1 MMALEPWQAISV
13 LIVLLSF
20 SLSAVA
26 IMLSRAFS
34 NKGLEQ
40 WAKAEMVF
48 AISTFLIV
56 IFFAVLFTL
65 GESIVLRGM
74 QGIIIAN
81 YAQQGISLTAEEFGL
96 MYPQGD
102 DGTLLHLSELYM
114 NNSYSCL
121 RDISRQAYNYA
132 SPFFLA
138 ESFTKDA
145 FMTDAGSGWGIKIFT
160 QTAMNIMNYTVFTA
174 FLFNIFNNILQFV
187 SAFAL
192 PLFFPIGILL
202 RAFPPTRG
210 AGAYVL
216 AFIVGFYFIFPIA
229 YLLALNLSLNPSYCG
244 VPKELPPMPNMCNTA
259 NPGQAEKVMMWAKS
273 QQQEAQS
280 FFEELRDALAGTI
293 VNLLCMPFIAMV
305 ITMSFILASTNLFGT
320 NLPEVGRGFVKL
332 I

>member
-1 MMALEPWQAISV
+1 MMADWISISI

-20 SLSAVA
+20 SLSAIA

-48 AISTFLIV
+48 AFSTFMLV
-56 IFFAVLFTL
+56 IFFYVLFDM
-65 GESIVLRGM
+65 GQGVVLQGM
-74 QGIIIAN
+74 KGIMMAN
-81 YAQQGISLTAEEFGL
+81 YAQQGIAITSDDLDR
-96 MYPQGD
+96 MYPQSGS
-102 DGTLLHLSELYM
+102 GTLLNLSRMYM
-114 NNSYSCL
+114 NNTYYCL
-121 RDISRQAYNYA
+121 REISIKTYNYA
-132 SPFFLA
+132 SPLFLA

-145 FMTDAGSGWGIKIFT
+145 FMTDSGSGWGIKVFT
-160 QTAMNIMNYTVFTA
+160 QTAMNIINYTVFTA
-174 FLFNIFNNILQFV
+174 FLFTIFSQIISFV

-210 AGAYVL
+210 AGAHVL
-216 AFIVGFYFIFPIA
+216 AFVFGFYFIFPLA
-229 YLLALNLSLNPSYCG
+229 YMLALNLSLNPTYCG

-259 NPGQAEKVMMWAKS
+259 NPGQAEKVVMWAKS
-273 QQQEAQS
+273 QQKEAQD
-280 FFEELRDALAGTI
+280 FFDRMRDALAGAV
-293 VNLLCMPFIAMV
+293 VNLLCMPFMAMV
-305 ITMSFILASTNLFGT
+305 ITMSFILASTNLLGA

>member
-1 MMALEPWQAISV
+1 MMDEWMAVSL

-34 NKGLEQ
+34 NKSLEQ
-40 WAKAEMVF
+40 WAKAEMIF

-56 IFFAVLFTL
+56 IFFGVLFTL
-65 GESIVLRGM
+65 GESIALKGM
-74 QGIIIAN
+74 EGIIIAN
-81 YAQQGISLTAEEFGL
+81 YAQQGIALTPDTFDL

-102 DGTLLHLSELYM
+102 NGTLLHLSELYM

-121 RDISRQAYNYA
+121 RDISVKAYRYA

-145 FMTDAGSGWGIKIFT
+145 FMSDAGSGWGIKVFT

-174 FLFNIFNNILQFV
+174 FLFTVFNNILQFV

-216 AFIVGFYFIFPIA
+216 AFIVGFYFVFPIA
-229 YLLALNLSLNPSYCG
+229 YMLAINLSLNPSYCG
-244 VPKELPPMPNMCNTA
+244 VPKELPSMPNMCNTA
-259 NPGQAEKVMMWAKS
+259 NPGQAEKVLMWAKS
-273 QQQEAQS
+273 QQKEAQS
-280 FFEELRDALAGTI
+280 FFDGLRDALAGAI

-305 ITMSFILASTNLFGT
+305 ITMSFILASTNLFGA